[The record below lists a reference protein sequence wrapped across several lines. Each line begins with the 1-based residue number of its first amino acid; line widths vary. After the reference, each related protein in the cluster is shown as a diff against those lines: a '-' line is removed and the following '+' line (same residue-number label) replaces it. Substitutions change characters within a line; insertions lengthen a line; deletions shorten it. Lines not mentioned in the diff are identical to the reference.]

1 MSTSPKIAI
10 IGAGPSGLTLANL
23 LQQHNILFTV
33 YEFETVANE
42 RNQGGTLDLHAE
54 SGQLALREAGLYDEF
69 KKYAR
74 PEGDALK
81 VVNPAGTVLWDDNGG
96 DAPLTFETAGRPEID
111 RIDLR
116 NLLLNSL
123 KPDVV
128 HWGRKLLHV
137 EQGQSDNK
145 YDLHFADGIEKG
157 FDLVVGADGA
167 WSKVRPFLT
176 DVKPFYSGVSVIELW
191 ALDVEERYPWLSAFI
206 GAGSCFTFDEGRVL
220 LSQRN
225 GNGSIRVYAG
235 LRQDETWT
243 KDCGIDWTKPEIARK
258 ELVDRYYN
266 GFPDDLKKIILESKD
281 ELIPRTLYMLPI
293 GTQWNAHPGV
303 TLLGDA
309 AHLMTPFAG
318 VGVNV
323 AMLDALELTRAIIA
337 HKDERE
343 GTFDFAAA
351 IQTYQSSMFKRA
363 KRNTQHTWNR
373 MQQSFSRGGSEA
385 MANMVKAMHSGVR
398 PGPQSGERD
407 SE

>member
-1 MSTSPKIAI
+1 MFANPKIAI

-23 LQQHNILFTV
+23 LQQYNILFTV

-54 SGQLALREAGLYDEF
+54 SGQLAVREAGLYNEF

-81 VVNPAGTVLWDDNGG
+81 VVNPAGTVLWDENRG

-116 NLLLNSL
+116 NILLNSL

-128 HWGRKLLHV
+128 HWGKKLLHV
-137 EQGQSDNK
+137 EQGQSDNE
-145 YDLHFADGIEKG
+145 YNLHFADGIEKG

-176 DVKPFYSGVSVIELW
+176 NVKPFYSGVSFIEMW
-191 ALDVEERYPWLSAFI
+191 ALDVEERYPWLSAFV

-235 LRQDETWT
+235 LRQDETWA

-258 ELVDRYYN
+258 ELVDRYYSDY
-266 GFPDDLKKIILESKD
+266 PDDLKRVVLESKD

-293 GTQWNAHPGV
+293 GTRWNPHPGV
-303 TLLGDA
+303 TLMGDA

-343 GTFDFAAA
+343 GTFDLAAA
-351 IQTYQSSMFKRA
+351 IQDYESSMFERA
-363 KRNTQHTWNR
+363 KHNTQDTWNR
-373 MQQSFSRGGSEA
+373 MQQCFSSGGSEA
-385 MANMVKAMHSGVR
+385 MANMMQAMHSGGLPR
-398 PGPQSGERD
+398 S
-407 SE
+407 

>member
-1 MSTSPKIAI
+1 MFVTNPKIAI

-23 LQQHNILFTV
+23 LQQYNILFTV

-81 VVNPAGTVLWDDNGG
+81 VVNPAGTVLWDDNRLGG

-128 HWGRKLLHV
+128 RWGKKLLHV
-137 EQGQSDNK
+137 EQGPSDNK

-176 DVKPFYSGVSVIELW
+176 DVKPFYSGVSVIEMW
-191 ALDVEERYPWLSAFI
+191 ALDVEERYPWLSAFV

-235 LRQDETWT
+235 LRQDETWA

-258 ELVDRYYN
+258 DLVNRYYKDYS
-266 GFPDDLKKIILESKD
+266 DDLKRTILESKD

-293 GTQWNAHPGV
+293 DTRWNPHPGV
-303 TLLGDA
+303 TLMGDA

-343 GTFDFAAA
+343 GTFDLAAA
-351 IQTYQSSMFKRA
+351 IQSYESSMFERA
-363 KRNTQHTWNR
+363 KHNTQHTWNR

-385 MANMVKAMHSGVR
+385 MAKMVQAMHERLSLGV
-398 PGPQSGERD
+398 D
-407 SE
+407 TK